1 MKILTVAVL
10 ILIMMGGPL
19 NADHHSAANNTIT
32 LNLDSTSEIT
42 VKGFIAPIEYTQY
55 NYHVEWDE
63 LANLR
68 VAEPEKRYPP
78 SVFHAFLPDQAVSVG
93 ALWQIKEKGALELL
107 KQLHPNPSLNMH
119 INTGDSYGLWACLRA
134 YDDQYADIVFRI
146 HAEFVLE
153 NGWFT
158 PSQFTGHL
166 VIDRIKQEIVF
177 FEMYVP
183 EGVLNFDVNW
193 KRFGGRITDIGFCPQ
208 IELRA
213 GSQDILQ
220 NNMFTESI
228 TQEAAERA
236 LILRFY
242 KSQQINWV
250 SLEEALKMAPTQQKP
265 VHALS
270 IDGPL
275 ADESC

>member
-1 MKILTVAVL
+1 MKTLNIALLV
-10 ILIMMGGPL
+10 LIMMGGQL
-19 NADHHSAANNTIT
+19 NADNPSAENNKIT
-32 LNLDSTSEIT
+32 LNLDSTSEVL

-68 VAEPEKRYPP
+68 VADPEKRYPT
-78 SVFHAFLPDQAVSVG
+78 SVFHAFLPDKAVAVG
-93 ALWQIKEKGALELL
+93 DLWQIEEKGALELL

-134 YDDQYADIVFRI
+134 YNDQYADIVFRI

-166 VIDRIKQEIVF
+166 VVDRIKKEIVF

-183 EGVLNFDVNW
+183 KGVLNFDVNW

-213 GSQDILQ
+213 GRQDILQ
-220 NNMFTESI
+220 NNVFTESI

-250 SLEEALKMAPTQQKP
+250 SLEAALKMAPTQQKP
-265 VHALS
+265 VHVLS